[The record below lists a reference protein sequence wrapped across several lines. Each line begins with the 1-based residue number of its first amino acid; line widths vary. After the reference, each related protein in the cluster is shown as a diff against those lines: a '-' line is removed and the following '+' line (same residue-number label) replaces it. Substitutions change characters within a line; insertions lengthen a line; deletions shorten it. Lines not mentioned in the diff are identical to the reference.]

1 MPGCPYFIA
10 NTFAHLL
17 GGLFVTG
24 ISTENPLIQL
34 ENKPMTHLAIILI
47 LFVVTYAV
55 LAVEPGPTKYGLYAL
70 LSVIMGQVVNGFA
83 ERLSYKGHLSNA
95 LWTVA
100 AVFTAMSVLG
110 LLDPENSLAW
120 GIYLW
125 GGLTALLVVS
135 LIGTFFNSSDDD
147 KEDRKGK
154 GNDKDKEKDK
164 GKGKDKEKGR
174 DKDKEKGKG
183 DNTWT
188 VWIGRLIIL
197 LFTIYVG
204 FDIQILKINAEACKE
219 NPDYINESI
228 NLYVD
233 ILNIFTGLSMA
244 DGSD

>member
-1 MPGCPYFIA
+1 MKEEDRLFYLYLLGDMPGCPYFIA

-24 ISTENPLIQL
+24 ISTENPLFQL

-70 LSVIMGQVVNGFA
+70 LSIIMGQVINGFA

-100 AVFTAMSVLG
+100 TVFTAMSILG
-110 LLDPENSLAW
+110 LLDPENSLSW

-135 LIGTFFNSSDDD
+135 LIGTFFSGATDD
-147 KEDRKGK
+147 KGK
-154 GNDKDKEKDK
+154 D
-164 GKGKDKEKGR
+164 KGKDKEKG
-174 DKDKEKGKG
+174 
-183 DNTWT
+183 TWPI
-188 VWIGRLIIL
+188 WIGRLIIL
-197 LFTIYVG
+197 LFTLYVG

-244 DGSD
+244 DSSN

>member
-24 ISTENPLIQL
+24 ISTENPLFQL

-47 LFVVTYAV
+47 LFAVTYAV

-70 LSVIMGQVVNGFA
+70 LSIIMGQVINGFA
-83 ERLSYKGHLSNA
+83 ERLAYKGHLSNA

-135 LIGTFFNSSDDD
+135 LIGTFFSGSDDD
-147 KEDRKGK
+147 NGK
-154 GNDKDKEKDK
+154 DKKDKDKKDK
-164 GKGKDKEKGR
+164 GKGKDKDKKGDKGK
-174 DKDKEKGKG
+174 DKDKDSGN
-183 DNTWT
+183 NTWT

-197 LFTIYVG
+197 LFTLYVG
-204 FDIQILKINAEACKE
+204 FDIQILKINAEACKDS
-219 NPDYINESI
+219 PDYINESI

-244 DGSD
+244 DESN

>member
-1 MPGCPYFIA
+1 
-10 NTFAHLL
+10 LL
-17 GGLFVTG
+17 V
-24 ISTENPLIQL
+24 I
-34 ENKPMTHLAIILI
+34 
-47 LFVVTYAV
+47 TYAV

-70 LSVIMGQVVNGFA
+70 LSIIMGQVINGFA
-83 ERLSYKGHLSNA
+83 ERLAYKGHLSSA

-100 AVFTAMSVLG
+100 AVFGAMSVLG
-110 LLDPENSLAW
+110 LLDPENALSW

-135 LIGTFFNSSDDD
+135 LIGTFFNSSDND
-147 KEDRKGK
+147 KEEDKTKGK
-154 GNDKDKEKDK
+154 TKSEDKNGNNNK
-164 GKGKDKEKGR
+164 
-174 DKDKEKGKG
+174 
-183 DNTWT
+183 WSI
-188 VWIGRLIIL
+188 WIGRLIIL

-244 DGSD
+244 DSSN

>member
-1 MPGCPYFIA
+1 
-10 NTFAHLL
+10 
-17 GGLFVTG
+17 
-24 ISTENPLIQL
+24 
-34 ENKPMTHLAIILI
+34 
-47 LFVVTYAV
+47 
-55 LAVEPGPTKYGLYAL
+55 
-70 LSVIMGQVVNGFA
+70 MGQVVNGFA
-83 ERLSYKGHLSNA
+83 ERLAYKGHLSNA

-135 LIGTFFNSSDDD
+135 LIGTFFNDSDDS
-147 KEDRKGK
+147 KE
-154 GNDKDKEKDK
+154 K
-164 GKGKDKEKGR
+164 GKGKDKG
-174 DKDKEKGKG
+174 KDKGKNKDAG
-183 DNTWT
+183 KDSTWT

-244 DGSD
+244 DGSN

>member
-24 ISTENPLIQL
+24 ISTENPLFQL

-47 LFVVTYAV
+47 LFAVTYAV

-70 LSVIMGQVVNGFA
+70 LSIIMGQVVNGFA

-135 LIGTFFNSSDDD
+135 LIGTFFSATSDD
-147 KEDRKGK
+147 KETRKGK
-154 GNDKDKEKDK
+154 GKDKGKDKDKEKDK
-164 GKGKDKEKGR
+164 G
-174 DKDKEKGKG
+174 
-183 DNTWT
+183 DNNSWS
-188 VWIGRLIIL
+188 VWIGRIIIL
-197 LFTIYVG
+197 LFTLYVG

-244 DGSD
+244 DGSN